1 MSRSR
6 FVIWGHPRPRTLG
19 KGYTSCVGLFFYGSD
34 RIYYFARLAL
44 AFAVAPAFEM
54 PLFLSFGGFFSC
66 SLSFFSFS
74 GWFSVLVCLV
84 RLPFL
89 LLLLLLLGGL
99 VLLALWRFGL
109 RLCLRPAVC
118 CVLVRV
124 VRWLVLPVLL
134 VSVVCVVW
142 GFGSSCLVG
151 GFCCSLFLPF
161 VVSFWGFPLVR
172 FSFSV
177 RSRSSVR
184 RVSVPFRRVV
194 GLALARGCC
203 SWLLRSSVRSFS
215 GSVVWCGFASRSREK
230 CLCLRC
236 LAFGR
241 LCGLGSSWLVFCLWL
256 RLVRL
261 RACRALVS
269 FWGFVPLFLRDRITT
284 KTSLT
289 IRLA

>member
-1 MSRSR
+1 MSLTR

-19 KGYTSCVGLFFYGSD
+19 KGYTSCVGLFFYGSE

-66 SLSFFSFS
+66 SLCFFSFF
-74 GWFSVLVCLV
+74 GWFSVRSCLA
-84 RLPFL
+84 RLLRL
-89 LLLLLLLGGL
+89 LCLLLLLLGGL
-99 VLLALWRFGL
+99 VLPVLWRFVR
-109 RLCLRPAVC
+109 RLCLLPVVC
-118 CVLVRV
+118 CVLVLV
-124 VRWLVLPVLL
+124 VLWLVLLGLL
-134 VSVVCVVW
+134 VWLVCVVR

-177 RSRSSVR
+177 RSRFSASRVR
-184 RVSVPFRRVV
+184 VPFRRVV
-194 GLALARGCC
+194 GLALSRGCC

-230 CLCLRC
+230 CFCLRC

-256 RLVRL
+256 RLVRFCS
-261 RACRALVS
+261 CRALVVFLGGS
-269 FWGFVPLFLRDRITT
+269 SPLFFY
-284 KTSLT
+284 
-289 IRLA
+289 